1 MKKLTTILTIA
12 AMVLA
17 ASCNKAE
24 APVQEEAMTFS
35 VSMPMTKAVNADGS
49 AINKVWYG
57 LYKTDGTLVSN
68 YQPVEFKNGSA
79 NCQVVMMRGQSYK
92 IVFVAQHDATY
103 TITPKTA
110 TVSMPDAPVANSDN
124 YDLFYFVEDVNN
136 YTGQT
141 TGSVTLNRGV
151 ALVNFYSNQTDW
163 DNATALDSTPT
174 HSSVKLTDVP
184 SSFNLLTG
192 KAGEAKIVT
201 YSRTAIPGN
210 KHLAAAYC
218 FDVDVNIKA
227 EIKLY
232 TADSDES
239 LIRTLEV
246 AEVPVAENMQ
256 TNITGSIMTGTVDFT
271 ISITTDTTDNDSGN
285 IGI

>member
-79 NCQVVMMRGQSYK
+79 NCQVVMLRGQSYK

-103 TITPKTA
+103 TITPETA
-110 TVSMPDAPVANSDN
+110 TVSIPAAPVANSDN
-124 YDLFYFVEDVNN
+124 YDLFYVVKEVNN
-136 YTGQT
+136 YSGEKTDA
-141 TGSVTLNRGV
+141 VVLNRGV
-151 ALVNFYSNQTDW
+151 ALVKFNCSDADW
-163 DNATALDSTPT
+163 QNATALESVPT
-174 HSSVKLTDVP
+174 HSSVTLKGVP
-184 SSFNLLTG
+184 TSFNLLSATSG
-192 KAGEAKIVT
+192 TERADVT
-201 YSRTAIPGN
+201 YTKSEIPAE
-210 KHLAAAYC
+210 KFVAAAYC
-218 FDVDVNIKA
+218 FDPDNTITA
-227 EIKLY
+227 EINLY
-232 TADSDES
+232 KGES
-239 LIRTLEV
+239 LVSALSV
-246 AEVPVAENMQ
+246 DNVPVESNKQ
-256 TNITGSIMTGTVDFT
+256 TNISGSIMTGTVDFT
-271 ISITTDTTDNDSGN
+271 ISITAGSESTDKVVE
-285 IGI
+285 